1 MAYKNKKSA
10 KRKHRQKR
18 RTKKVGGVI
27 TYNDHTRAQSA
38 SNKPT
43 KEEKAAQ
50 KAEKAAQKAEK
61 AAQKAEKA
69 AQKAAQQVKKAE
81 TIRLATLK
89 VANEVSAT
97 AVDHAFSSMFGEPYN
112 ATSKKPRNIK

>member
-10 KRKHRQKR
+10 KRKHRKYR

-27 TYNDHTRAQSA
+27 IYKDHTRARSA

-50 KAEKAAQKAEK
+50 QAEKAAQQAEKAAQKAEK
-61 AAQKAEKA
+61 TR
-69 AQKAAQQVKKAE
+69 VVNV
-81 TIRLATLK
+81 K
-89 VANEVSAT
+89 VANAVSA
-97 AVDHAFSSMFGEPYN
+97 AALDQAFSSMFNEPYN
-112 ATSKKPRNIK
+112 TTSPKLRKKN

>member
-1 MAYKNKKSA
+1 MAYTNKKSA

-27 TYNDHTRAQSA
+27 TYTDHTSARSA
-38 SNKPT
+38 SNKAT

-61 AAQKAEKA
+61 TAQKAEKT
-69 AQKAAQQVKKAE
+69 AQKAEK
-81 TIRLATLK
+81 TRLVTVK
-89 VANEVSAT
+89 VADEVSAA
-97 AVDHAFSSMFGEPYN
+97 AVNQAFSSMFGEPYKE
-112 ATSKKPRNIK
+112 TSPKLRKKK

>member
-10 KRKHRQKR
+10 KRKHRKYR

-27 TYNDHTRAQSA
+27 IYKDHTRARSA

-43 KEEKAAQ
+43 KAEKAAQQAEKAAQ

-61 AAQKAEKA
+61 AAQKAEKTRL
-69 AQKAAQQVKKAE
+69 V
-81 TIRLATLK
+81 TIK
-89 VANEVSAT
+89 VANEVSAA
-97 AVDHAFSSMFGEPYN
+97 AVNEAFSSMFGEPYN
-112 ATSKKPRNIK
+112 ETSPKLRKKK

>member
-43 KEEKAAQ
+43 KE
-50 KAEKAAQKAEK
+50 EK

>member
-1 MAYKNKKSA
+1 MAYTNKKSA

-27 TYNDHTRAQSA
+27 TYTDHTSARSA
-38 SNKPT
+38 SNKAT

-61 AAQKAEKA
+61 TAQKAEK
-69 AQKAAQQVKKAE
+69 
-81 TIRLATLK
+81 TRLVTVK
-89 VANEVSAT
+89 VADEVSAA
-97 AVDHAFSSMFGEPYN
+97 AVNQAFSSMFGEPYKE
-112 ATSKKPRNIK
+112 TSPKLRKKK

>member
-43 KEEKAAQ
+43 KE
-50 KAEKAAQKAEK
+50 EKAAQKAEK